1 MTRMNSDL
9 ASPPQVEPTSQSNIY
24 TVMVI
29 IATLFVAAATI
40 YLGYRNFELFGT
52 IFPPSGG

>member
-1 MTRMNSDL
+1 MTRINNGFPGSQQ
-9 ASPPQVEPTSQSNIY
+9 PEPAAQDTIY
-24 TVMVI
+24 TVLVI

-40 YLGYRNFELFGT
+40 YLGYRVFELFGT

>member
-1 MTRMNSDL
+1 MTRMSSDFPGSQQ
-9 ASPPQVEPTSQSNIY
+9 AEPPAQSNIY
-24 TVMVI
+24 TVLVI

-40 YLGYRNFELFGT
+40 YLGYRNFELFGK